1 MDSSR
6 LFQVGANLFPVKL
19 GNDYI
24 LWNRKQPE
32 RSDMAKNT
40 NVAFLKI
47 SGDVKTGTKKGV
59 AQAVVNRVLDLIR
72 TGMLRAGDRLPSERN
87 LIEILDISRPSLREA
102 LRGLAIL
109 GVVDTRH
116 GGGAYVT
123 NLEAR
128 TLLAPLDFFLA
139 LSDANLTD
147 AFASRRVV
155 ELEIVRKAA
164 LKASAEDISDLNGML
179 LAHEK
184 VLSDPVA
191 FRILDSR
198 FHTRLSATAN
208 NVVLERIAYGLYNM
222 GLDVRR
228 RATQDLSL
236 IRRSLGE
243 HTTIVRSIEAHDPE
257 KAVAAMGLHL
267 DHIEASTRRI
277 IDTDLANQRG
287 SPTPRSSDPAGV
299 GNRRR

>member
-1 MDSSR
+1 
-6 LFQVGANLFPVKL
+6 
-19 GNDYI
+19 
-24 LWNRKQPE
+24 
-32 RSDMAKNT
+32 MAKKT
-40 NVAFLKI
+40 NVAFLTI
-47 SGDVKTGTKKGV
+47 ERDVQSGTRKGV
-59 AQAVVNRVLDLIR
+59 AQSVVNRVLDLIR
-72 TGMLRAGDRLPSERN
+72 TGMLRAGDRLPSERD

-102 LRGLAIL
+102 LRALSIL

-123 NLEAR
+123 DLEAR

-139 LSDANLTD
+139 LSEANLTD
-147 AFASRRVV
+147 AFDSRRVV

-164 LKASAEDISDLNGML
+164 LKAAADDIDDLNGML

-198 FHTRLSATAN
+198 FHARLSATAG
-208 NVVLERIAYGLYNM
+208 NVVLGRIAYGLYNM

-228 RATQDLSL
+228 RATEDLSL

-243 HTTIVRSIEAHDPE
+243 HTTIVRSIEAHDPVR
-257 KAVAAMGLHL
+257 AVAAMSLHL
-267 DHIEASTRRI
+267 DHIETSTRRI
-277 IDTDLANQRG
+277 IEEDRATQDG
-287 SPTPRSSDPAGV
+287 SSPRRSSQRSGV
-299 GNRRR
+299 GRRRR

>member
-1 MDSSR
+1 
-6 LFQVGANLFPVKL
+6 
-19 GNDYI
+19 
-24 LWNRKQPE
+24 
-32 RSDMAKNT
+32 MAKKT
-40 NVAFLKI
+40 SVAFLPI
-47 SGDVKTGTKKGV
+47 ESDARAGAKTGV
-59 AQAVVNRVLDLIR
+59 AHSVVNRVLDLIR

-102 LRGLAIL
+102 LRALSIL

-116 GGGAYVT
+116 GGGAFVT

-139 LSDANLTD
+139 LSEANLTD
-147 AFASRRVV
+147 AFDSRRLV

-164 LKASAEDISDLNGML
+164 QRATTEDIGELNGML

-184 VLSDPVA
+184 VLSDSVA
-191 FRILDSR
+191 FRMLDSR
-198 FHTRLSATAN
+198 FHARLSATAG

-228 RATQDLSL
+228 RATEDISL

-243 HTTIVRSIEAHDPE
+243 HTKIVRAIEAHDPV
-257 KAVAAMGLHL
+257 KAVAAMSLHL
-267 DHIEASTRRI
+267 DHIESSTRRVI
-277 IDTDLANQRG
+277 EEDRATQVV
-287 SPTPRSSDPAGV
+287 SSTGRVTESFSV
-299 GNRRR
+299 GRRRR

>member
-1 MDSSR
+1 M
-6 LFQVGANLFPVKL
+6 VK
-19 GNDYI
+19 
-24 LWNRKQPE
+24 K
-32 RSDMAKNT
+32 S
-40 NVAFLKI
+40 NVEFLPI
-47 SGDVKTGTKKGV
+47 GGDVQSGAKKGV
-59 AQAVVNRVLDLIR
+59 AQSVVNRVLDLIR

-102 LRGLAIL
+102 LRALSIL

-139 LSDANLTD
+139 LSEANLTD
-147 AFASRRVV
+147 AFDSRRLV

-164 LKASAEDISDLNGML
+164 QKATADDINDLKGML

-191 FRILDSR
+191 FRMLDSR
-198 FHTRLSATAN
+198 FHARLSATAGN
-208 NVVLERIAYGLYNM
+208 MVLERIAYGLYNM

-243 HTTIVRSIEAHDPE
+243 HTTIVSAIEAHDPI
-257 KAVAAMGLHL
+257 KAVAAMSLHL
-267 DHIEASTRRI
+267 DHIEMSTRRVI
-277 IDTDLANQRG
+277 EEDRAIQEG
-287 SPTPRSSDPAGV
+287 SSPRRSSGRAGA
-299 GNRRR
+299 GRLRR

>member
-1 MDSSR
+1 
-6 LFQVGANLFPVKL
+6 
-19 GNDYI
+19 
-24 LWNRKQPE
+24 
-32 RSDMAKNT
+32 MAKKT
-40 NVAFLKI
+40 NVAFLSLGDLQ
-47 SGDVKTGTKKGV
+47 SGIKKGV
-59 AQAVVNRVLDLIR
+59 AQSVVNRILDLIR
-72 TGMLRAGDRLPSERN
+72 TGMLRAGDRLPSERD

-102 LRGLAIL
+102 LRALSIL

-139 LSDANLTD
+139 LSEANLTD
-147 AFASRRVV
+147 AFDSRRVV

-164 LKASAEDISDLNGML
+164 GKATADDIDDLNGML
-179 LAHEK
+179 VAHEK

-198 FHTRLSATAN
+198 FHARLSATAG

-228 RATQDLSL
+228 RATKNLSL

-243 HTTIVRSIEAHDPE
+243 HTRIVRSIEAHDPVE
-257 KAVAAMGLHL
+257 AVAAMSLHL
-267 DHIEASTRRI
+267 DHIETSTRRYR
-277 IDTDLANQRG
+277 RG
-287 SPTPRSSDPAGV
+287 SGHAGHFVVTTLCRACWPRPSPTLTAFAGAAAAPF
-299 GNRRR
+299 

>member
-1 MDSSR
+1 
-6 LFQVGANLFPVKL
+6 
-19 GNDYI
+19 
-24 LWNRKQPE
+24 
-32 RSDMAKNT
+32 MAKKT
-40 NVAFLKI
+40 NVAFQTI
-47 SGDVKTGTKKGV
+47 GRDVQSGAKKGV
-59 AQAVVNRVLDLIR
+59 AQSVVNRVLDLIR

-87 LIEILDISRPSLREA
+87 LIDILDISRPSLREA
-102 LRGLAIL
+102 LRALSIL

-139 LSDANLTD
+139 LSETNLTD
-147 AFASRRVV
+147 TFDSRRVV

-164 LKASAEDISDLNGML
+164 QKAMADDVDDLNGML

-198 FHTRLSATAN
+198 FHARLSAIAG

-222 GLDVRR
+222 GLDIRR

-236 IRRSLGE
+236 IRRSLSE
-243 HTTIVRSIEAHDPE
+243 HTTIVRSIEAHDPI
-257 KAVAAMGLHL
+257 KAVAAMSLHL
-267 DHIEASTRRI
+267 DHIEASTRRVI
-277 IDTDLANQRG
+277 EVDRANQDG
-287 SPTPRSSDPAGV
+287 SSPRRSSDRAGV
-299 GNRRR
+299 GLHRR

>member
-1 MDSSR
+1 M
-6 LFQVGANLFPVKL
+6 VK
-19 GNDYI
+19 
-24 LWNRKQPE
+24 KT
-32 RSDMAKNT
+32 NT
-40 NVAFLKI
+40 AFLKI
-47 SGDVKTGTKKGV
+47 EEAVQFGAKKGV
-59 AQAVVNRVLDLIR
+59 AQSVVNRVLDLIR

-102 LRGLAIL
+102 LRALSIL

-123 NLEAR
+123 DLEAR

-139 LSDANLTD
+139 LSEGNLTD
-147 AFASRRVV
+147 SFDSRRLV

-164 LKASAEDISDLNGML
+164 KKATSEDIDDLNGML

-191 FRILDSR
+191 FRMLDSR
-198 FHTRLSATAN
+198 FHARLSAAAG
-208 NVVLERIAYGLYNM
+208 NVILERIAYGLYNM

-243 HTTIVRSIEAHDPE
+243 HTTIVRSIEAHDPV
-257 KAVAAMGLHL
+257 KAVAAMSLHL
-267 DHIEASTRRI
+267 DHIESSTRHVIEESRAVL
-277 IDTDLANQRG
+277 DA
-287 SPTPRSSDPAGV
+287 STPRSSKESFGV
-299 GNRRR
+299 GQRRP

>member
-1 MDSSR
+1 LAPPAADTERVELVKKTSTTLLAIRREEQS
-6 LFQVGANLFPVKL
+6 GA
-19 GNDYI
+19 
-24 LWNRKQPE
+24 
-32 RSDMAKNT
+32 
-40 NVAFLKI
+40 
-47 SGDVKTGTKKGV
+47 KKGV
-59 AQAVVNRVLDLIR
+59 AHSVVNRVLDLIR
-72 TGMLRAGDRLPSERN
+72 TGMLRAGDRLPSERD

-102 LRGLAIL
+102 LRALSIL

-139 LSDANLTD
+139 LSEANLTD
-147 AFASRRVV
+147 AFDSRRVV
-155 ELEIVRKAA
+155 ELEIVRTAAQKATA
-164 LKASAEDISDLNGML
+164 DDIEDLNGML
-179 LAHEK
+179 LAHKK

-198 FHTRLSATAN
+198 FHARLSATAG

-222 GLDVRR
+222 GLDIRR

-243 HTTIVRSIEAHDPE
+243 HTTIVRSIEAHDPI
-257 KAVAAMGLHL
+257 KAVAAMSLHL
-267 DHIEASTRRI
+267 DHIEASTRRVI
-277 IDTDLANQRG
+277 EADRASQDRSPPRRLG
-287 SPTPRSSDPAGV
+287 S
-299 GNRRR
+299 RRR

>member
-1 MDSSR
+1 
-6 LFQVGANLFPVKL
+6 
-19 GNDYI
+19 
-24 LWNRKQPE
+24 
-32 RSDMAKNT
+32 MAKKT
-40 NVAFLKI
+40 NVAFLTI
-47 SGDVKTGTKKGV
+47 GEDVQSGVKKGV
-59 AQAVVNRVLDLIR
+59 AQSVVNRVLDLIR

-102 LRGLAIL
+102 LRALSIL

-139 LSDANLTD
+139 LSEANLTD
-147 AFASRRVV
+147 AFDSRRLV
-155 ELEIVRKAA
+155 ELEIVWKAA
-164 LKASAEDISDLNGML
+164 QKATADDIDDLNGML

-191 FRILDSR
+191 FRMLDSR
-198 FHTRLSATAN
+198 FHARLSATAG

-243 HTTIVRSIEAHDPE
+243 HTTIVRSIEAHDPV
-257 KAVAAMGLHL
+257 KAVAAMSLHL
-267 DHIEASTRRI
+267 DHIESSTRRVI
-277 IDTDLANQRG
+277 EEDRAAQDLS
-287 SPTPRSSDPAGV
+287 SPRRSIERAGV
-299 GNRRR
+299 GVRRR

>member
-1 MDSSR
+1 
-6 LFQVGANLFPVKL
+6 
-19 GNDYI
+19 
-24 LWNRKQPE
+24 
-32 RSDMAKNT
+32 
-40 NVAFLKI
+40 
-47 SGDVKTGTKKGV
+47 
-59 AQAVVNRVLDLIR
+59 
-72 TGMLRAGDRLPSERN
+72 MLRAGDRLPSERD

-102 LRGLAIL
+102 LRALSIL

-139 LSDANLTD
+139 LSEANLTD
-147 AFASRRVV
+147 AFDSRRVV

-164 LKASAEDISDLNGML
+164 QKATADDIEDLNGML
-179 LAHEK
+179 LAHKK

-198 FHTRLSATAN
+198 FHARLSAIAG

-222 GLDVRR
+222 GLDIRR
-228 RATQDLSL
+228 RATEDLSL
-236 IRRSLGE
+236 IRRSLDE
-243 HTTIVRSIEAHDPE
+243 HTSIVCSIEAHDPT
-257 KAVAAMGLHL
+257 KAVAAMSLHL
-267 DHIEASTRRI
+267 DHIESSTRRVI
-277 IDTDLANQRG
+277 KEDRVSQG
-287 SPTPRSSDPAGV
+287 RSSPRRSQGPAGL

>member
-1 MDSSR
+1 M
-6 LFQVGANLFPVKL
+6 GK
-19 GNDYI
+19 
-24 LWNRKQPE
+24 K
-32 RSDMAKNT
+32 T
-40 NVAFLKI
+40 NVAFLPI
-47 SGDVKTGTKKGV
+47 DGEVQFGAKKGV
-59 AQAVVNRVLDLIR
+59 AQSVVNRVLDLIR

-102 LRGLAIL
+102 LRALSIL

-139 LSDANLTD
+139 LSEANLTD
-147 AFASRRVV
+147 SFDSRRLV

-164 LKASAEDISDLNGML
+164 QKATAEDIDDLNGML

-191 FRILDSR
+191 FRMLDSR
-198 FHTRLSATAN
+198 FHARLSATAGN
-208 NVVLERIAYGLYNM
+208 MVLERIAYGLYNM

-228 RATQDLSL
+228 RATLDLSL

-243 HTTIVRSIEAHDPE
+243 HTTIVRAIEANDPV
-257 KAVAAMGLHL
+257 KAVAAMSLHL
-267 DHIEASTRRI
+267 DHIESSTRRVI
-277 IDTDLANQRG
+277 EEDRAALEVSAPRQATERIG
-287 SPTPRSSDPAGV
+287 SG
-299 GNRRR
+299 RRRRRKS

>member
-1 MDSSR
+1 M
-6 LFQVGANLFPVKL
+6 VK
-19 GNDYI
+19 
-24 LWNRKQPE
+24 K
-32 RSDMAKNT
+32 T
-40 NVAFLKI
+40 NVAFLPI
-47 SGDVKTGTKKGV
+47 DGNEQSGAKRGV
-59 AQAVVNRVLDLIR
+59 AQSVVNRVLDLIR

-102 LRGLAIL
+102 LRALSIL

-123 NLEAR
+123 DLEAR

-139 LSDANLTD
+139 LSEANLSD
-147 AFASRRVV
+147 AFASRRLV

-164 LKASAEDISDLNGML
+164 QKATADDIDDLNGML

-191 FRILDSR
+191 FRMLDSR
-198 FHTRLSATAN
+198 FHARLSATAG
-208 NVVLERIAYGLYNM
+208 NVVLERIGYGLYNM

-243 HTTIVRSIEAHDPE
+243 HTTIVRSIEAHDPV
-257 KAVAAMGLHL
+257 KAVAAMSLHL
-267 DHIEASTRRI
+267 DHIESSTRRVI
-277 IDTDLANQRG
+277 EEDRAAQDVS
-287 SPTPRSSDPAGV
+287 SPGTSAKLSGV
-299 GNRRR
+299 VRHRR

>member
-1 MDSSR
+1 
-6 LFQVGANLFPVKL
+6 
-19 GNDYI
+19 
-24 LWNRKQPE
+24 
-32 RSDMAKNT
+32 MAKKT
-40 NVAFLKI
+40 NVAFLRI
-47 SGDVKTGTKKGV
+47 GGDVQSGIKKGV
-59 AQAVVNRVLDLIR
+59 AQSVVNRVLDLIQ

-102 LRGLAIL
+102 LRALSIL

-139 LSDANLTD
+139 LSEANLTD
-147 AFASRRVV
+147 TFDSRRVV

-164 LKASAEDISDLNGML
+164 LKATTDDIEDLNGML
-179 LAHEK
+179 VVHEK
-184 VLSDPVA
+184 VLGDPVA

-198 FHTRLSATAN
+198 FHARLSATAG

-236 IRRSLGE
+236 IHRSLGE
-243 HTTIVRSIEAHDPE
+243 HTAIVRSIEAHDPV
-257 KAVAAMGLHL
+257 KAVAAMSLHL
-267 DHIEASTRRI
+267 DHIETSTRQVI
-277 IDTDLANQRG
+277 ENG
-287 SPTPRSSDPAGV
+287 SRD
-299 GNRRR
+299 

>member
-1 MDSSR
+1 
-6 LFQVGANLFPVKL
+6 
-19 GNDYI
+19 
-24 LWNRKQPE
+24 
-32 RSDMAKNT
+32 MAKKT
-40 NVAFLKI
+40 NAAFLKI
-47 SGDVKTGTKKGV
+47 GEAVQSGAKKGV
-59 AQAVVNRVLDLIR
+59 AQSVVNRVLDLIR

-102 LRGLAIL
+102 LRALAIL

-123 NLEAR
+123 DLEAR

-139 LSDANLTD
+139 LSESNLTD
-147 AFASRRVV
+147 SFDSRRLV

-164 LKASAEDISDLNGML
+164 QKATAEDIDDLKGML

-191 FRILDSR
+191 FRMLDSR
-198 FHTRLSATAN
+198 FHARLSATAGN
-208 NVVLERIAYGLYNM
+208 IVLERIAYGLYNM

-236 IRRSLGE
+236 IHRSLGE
-243 HTTIVRSIEAHDPE
+243 HTRIVRSIESHDPA
-257 KAVAAMGLHL
+257 KAVAAMSLHL
-267 DHIEASTRRI
+267 DHIESSTRRVI
-277 IDTDLANQRG
+277 EADRAALNFSSSE
-287 SPTPRSSDPAGV
+287 SPAKRTGMV
-299 GNRRR
+299 HHRR

>member
-1 MDSSR
+1 MT
-6 LFQVGANLFPVKL
+6 K
-19 GNDYI
+19 
-24 LWNRKQPE
+24 K
-32 RSDMAKNT
+32 T
-40 NVAFLKI
+40 NVEFLPI
-47 SGDVKTGTKKGV
+47 ELDLQFGEKKGV
-59 AQAVVNRVLDLIR
+59 AQSVVNRVLDLIR

-102 LRGLAIL
+102 LRALSIL

-139 LSDANLTD
+139 LSEANLAD
-147 AFASRRVV
+147 SFDSRRLV

-164 LKASAEDISDLNGML
+164 MKATAKDIDDLNGML

-191 FRILDSR
+191 FRMLDSR
-198 FHTRLSATAN
+198 FHARLSATAGN
-208 NVVLERIAYGLYNM
+208 MVLERIAYGLYNM

-236 IRRSLGE
+236 ILRSLGE
-243 HTTIVRSIEAHDPE
+243 HTTIVRSIEAHDPV
-257 KAVAAMGLHL
+257 KAVAAMSLHL
-267 DHIEASTRRI
+267 DHIESSTRRVI
-277 IDTDLANQRG
+277 EEERTSLG
-287 SPTPRSSDPAGV
+287 SASS
-299 GNRRR
+299 RRRTKSGIAARRRNSEA